1 MIPGEPMSDLA
12 SEVRAYIHTFKTIRE
27 SHPDLPQGD
36 EFFEGSL
43 DAECSLHRIINAMV
57 REYRQESTL
66 AAAMENTIGDIVK
79 RKEDTERRAAK
90 LLLQLQ
96 ATLQKIE
103 AETGETP
110 VFYGASYSLTLT
122 PVGIAN
128 LTIASDGKDKPIHE
142 RTGAKKVEA
151 LYLQRLE
158 ASAKIDQIKAEEA
171 ILKERRQGL
180 VSEIAR
186 IDQEV
191 IEEAPSLF
199 SPGMKTAKLPMVDI
213 TVSDMPDGVV
223 ITDMDVLA
231 DKYLIHEPPPPPPPP
246 KPNIPAIL
254 MDIKNKIDVWGA
266 QLTNGGKRV
275 SYRVKKPS

>member
-1 MIPGEPMSDLA
+1 MSDLA
-12 SEVRAYIHTFKTIRE
+12 SEVRAYIRTFRTIRE
-27 SHPDLPQGD
+27 SHPDLPKDD

-43 DAECSLHRIINAMV
+43 EAECSLHRIINAMV

-66 AAAMENTIGDIVK
+66 AAAMETTIDDIVR
-79 RKEDTERRAAK
+79 RKEDTERRAEK
-90 LLLQLQ
+90 LILQLQ
-96 ATLQKIE
+96 ATLQKIA

-110 VFYGASYSLTLT
+110 EFHGTSYLATLN
-122 PVGIAN
+122 PVGVIDLNIAPESK
-128 LTIASDGKDKPIHE
+128 AKRIHE
-142 RTGAKKVEA
+142 RVGAKKVEA

-158 ASAKIDQIKAEEA
+158 ANAKIDQIKAEEA

-191 IEEAPSLF
+191 IEEVPSLF

-213 TVSDMPDGVV
+213 TVSDMPDGVIV
-223 ITDMDVLA
+223 TDMDVLA

-266 QLTNGGKRV
+266 SLTNGGKRV